1 MVATESNE
9 SAIFQGACGN
19 CEQAIATDEN
29 WTVMINEF

>member
-9 SAIFQGACGN
+9 SAIFRELAGN